1 MGTKINKLV
10 TLNINFL
17 YNVYHVNKANKLMKN
32 WSSEKI
38 SILAL
43 VLLITGAID
52 SIRNLPGT
60 ALFGSSLIFFFIFS
74 AIIFLIPVAL
84 VSAEL
89 SSTWSEEEGGIY
101 SWVHHAFGEDIAFFT
116 IWLQW
121 INTLVWYPTILSFIA
136 GTLAYLVNPQL
147 AQNKYYL
154 IGVILAIFWTLTLI
168 GRSGLRAS
176 AHFAGLCAILG
187 MILPMGFIIILALIW
202 VFKGNPIAI
211 DLSLSNLLPHWK
223 DSQSWVSLT
232 AIMTSFL
239 GMELA
244 AVHVR
249 NVNNPQTNF
258 PKAMFFSVLLI
269 LTTMIFGSLAIAF
282 VLPKNQIN
290 LVDGVMQAFN
300 NFFQVYHL
308 TWLMPV
314 LIFLL
319 LLGSLGSMI
328 NWIISP
334 AKGLLMAANHN
345 FLPKSLCQLNK
356 HGIASRILLTQAVL
370 VTFLCSG
377 FLLFPSVNAI
387 YWLFTALSTELYIMM
402 YVLMFLAAWNLKKK
416 FSDKPRPFAI
426 PGGNLGYYLTCCLG
440 LSGCIMTLVVGF
452 IPPVEFMNFGG
463 AAHFRWV
470 FSLGIIL
477 MMLPA
482 ALLYWRKKRI
492 V

>member
-1 MGTKINKLV
+1 
-10 TLNINFL
+10 
-17 YNVYHVNKANKLMKN
+17 MKN

-38 SILAL
+38 SVLAL

-60 ALFGSSLIFFFIFS
+60 ALFGSTLIFFFIFS

-101 SWVHHAFGEDIAFFT
+101 SWVKHAFGENVAFFT

-136 GTLAYLVNPQL
+136 GTIAYLINPEL

-154 IGVILAIFWTLTLI
+154 ISVILIIFWSLTLV
-168 GRSGLRAS
+168 GLSGLRTS
-176 AHFAGLCAILG
+176 AAFAGFCAIVG
-187 MILPMGFIIILALIW
+187 MIIPMGFIILLAFIWLI
-202 VFKGNPIAI
+202 KGHPIAI
-211 DLSLSNLLPHWK
+211 DLSLPNLLPQWK

-249 NVNNPQTNF
+249 NVRDPQKNF
-258 PKAMFFSVLLI
+258 PRAMFFSVLLI
-269 LTTMIFGSLAIAF
+269 LFTMIFGSLAIAF
-282 VLPKNQIN
+282 VLPKEKIS
-290 LVDGVMQAFN
+290 LVDGVMRAFD
-300 NFFQVYHL
+300 NFFQAYHL
-308 TWLMPV
+308 SLLMPV
-314 LIFLL
+314 LVFLL

-334 AKGLLMAANHN
+334 AKGLLMAAKQD
-345 FLPKSLCQLNK
+345 FLPQFMCKLNK
-356 HGIASRILLTQAVL
+356 HGIASRILILQAIL
-370 VTFLCSG
+370 VTVLCSG

-387 YWLFTALSTELYIMM
+387 YWLFTDLSTELYIMM
-402 YVLMFLAAWNLKKK
+402 YVLMFIAAWNLKSK
-416 FSDKPRPFAI
+416 FAHLKRPFAI
-426 PGGNLGYYLTCCLG
+426 PGGKPGYYLVCVLG
-440 LSGCIMTLVVGF
+440 LFGCAITLIVGF
-452 IPPVEFMNFGG
+452 IPPEQSMDVGG
-463 AAHFRWV
+463 AAHFRQI
-470 FSLGIIL
+470 FSLGII
-477 MMLPA
+477 MMLIPA
-482 ALLYWRKKRI
+482 FILYLRKRI
-492 V
+492 LTRN

>member
-1 MGTKINKLV
+1 
-10 TLNINFL
+10 
-17 YNVYHVNKANKLMKN
+17 MKN
-32 WSSEKI
+32 WSSQKI
-38 SILAL
+38 SVFAL

-74 AIIFLIPVAL
+74 AIVFLIPVAL
-84 VSAEL
+84 VAAEL

-101 SWVHHAFGEDIAFFT
+101 SWVHHAYGENLAFFT

-136 GTLAYLVNPQL
+136 GALAYLINPEL

-154 IGVILAIFWTLTLI
+154 IAVILTIFWSLTLV
-168 GRSGLRAS
+168 GLSGLRTS

-187 MILPMGFIIILALIW
+187 MIIPMGFIILLAIIW
-202 VFKGNPIAI
+202 IIKGNPIAI
-211 DLSLSNLLPHWK
+211 DMSISHLIPHWK

-249 NVNNPQTNF
+249 NVDTPQTNF
-258 PKAMFFSVLLI
+258 PRAMFFSVLLI

-282 VLPKNQIN
+282 VLPKEQIS

-300 NFFQVYHL
+300 NFFHAYHL
-308 TWLMPV
+308 SWLMPV

-345 FLPKSLCQLNK
+345 FLPKFLCQLNK
-356 HGIASRILLTQAVL
+356 HGVASRILLTQAIL
-370 VTFLCSG
+370 VTFLCGG

-387 YWLFTALSTELYIMM
+387 YWLFTDLSTELYILM
-402 YVLMFLAAWNLKKK
+402 YVLMFIAAWQLKRK
-416 FSDKPRPFAI
+416 FAHVKRPFAI
-426 PGGNLGYYLTCCLG
+426 PGGKIGYYLTCMLG
-440 LSGCIMTLVVGF
+440 LFGCIMTLIVGF
-452 IPPVEFMNFGG
+452 IPPVEFMNFGS
-463 AAHFRWV
+463 ASHFRVV
-470 FSLGIIL
+470 FSTGIFL

-482 ALLYWRKKRI
+482 FGLYWRKKKITQTQIEKSAR
-492 V
+492 

>member
-1 MGTKINKLV
+1 MN
-10 TLNINFL
+10 
-17 YNVYHVNKANKLMKN
+17 N

-38 SILAL
+38 SVLAL

-74 AIIFLIPVAL
+74 AIVFLIPVAM
-84 VSAEL
+84 VAAEL
-89 SSTWSEEEGGIY
+89 ASTWSEEEGGIY
-101 SWVHHAFGEDIAFFT
+101 SWVNHAYGENVAFFT

-136 GTLAYLVNPQL
+136 GALAYLVNPEL

-154 IGVILAIFWTLTLI
+154 IAVILTIFWSLTFVGL
-168 GRSGLRAS
+168 SGLRAS
-176 AHFAGLCAILG
+176 AHFAGICAILG
-187 MILPMGFIIILALIW
+187 MIIPMGFIIVLAIIW
-202 VFKGNPIAI
+202 IIKGNPIAI
-211 DLSLSNLLPHWK
+211 DFSLPHLLPQWK

-249 NVNNPQTNF
+249 NVKDPQKNF
-258 PKAMFFSVLLI
+258 PRALLFSGLLI
-269 LTTMIFGSLAIAF
+269 LSTMILGSLAIAF
-282 VLPKNQIN
+282 VLPKEQIS

-300 NFFQVYHL
+300 NFFHAYHL
-308 TWLMPV
+308 TWLMPI

-345 FLPKSLCQLNK
+345 FLPKSLCKLNK
-356 HGIASRILLTQAVL
+356 HGVASRILIAQALL
-370 VTFLCSG
+370 VTVLCSG

-387 YWLFTALSTELYIMM
+387 YWLFTDLSTELYILM
-402 YVLMFLAAWNLKKK
+402 YVLMFIAAWKLKTK
-416 FSDKPRPFAI
+416 FAHVQRPFAI
-426 PGGNLGYYLTCCLG
+426 PGGKPGYYLTCILG
-440 LSGCIMTLVVGF
+440 LCGCIMTLIVGF
-452 IPPVEFMNFGG
+452 IPPVEFMNFGS
-463 AAHFRWV
+463 ASHFRLV
-470 FSLGIIL
+470 FSIGIFVMI
-477 MMLPA
+477 LPA
-482 ALLYWRKKRI
+482 VLLYWRKRRQEASL
-492 V
+492 